1 MDERIKAEALEALRE
16 GFDGVLGLKEIN
28 GVVRPYLFRN
38 AEELDELVTE
48 WKRDKG
54 VPPLFSL
61 IQGQPPKYNLSKTL
75 RLMLKKRPDLRLAA
89 ILRGC
94 DVRALR
100 ALEKKGEINLDR
112 LRVINIVC
120 SMEQAEACNCAKP
133 VYNTFQCTGC
143 WSCVEACPENAISRI
158 NICPLLIPSEY
169 DEGLSYRKAIYIK
182 YPQAVPLKAV
192 RDDSR
197 CLKLT
202 GRQEC
207 KGCEYICQAQAVV
220 HDDREQKETLEV
232 GAIVLAPGFRTF
244 QPQGLEEYVY
254 SGHPNVV
261 TSIEFERLLSASG
274 PTRGHLIRPSDHREP
289 KKIAWFQ
296 CVGSRDINHCDNGY
310 CSAVCCM
317 YAIKQAVI
325 AKEHA
330 GRDLD
335 TAIFFMDMRTH
346 GKDFERYYNRARQEH
361 GVRFIRSRVHS
372 VNVLPGTGDLELAY
386 VTDDGSVVQETF
398 DMVVLSVGLE
408 ITEEMRE
415 FAEKLGVELNENGFC
430 RTSVFEPV
438 ATSRPGIY
446 VCGVFQ
452 GPKDIPQSVM
462 EASAAAADVGRLLS
476 PARGSLIR
484 EVEVPPQRDVRNEP
498 PRIGVFVCHC
508 GINIAGTVDVQ
519 AVRDYAKTLPYVEYV
534 ADNLYTC
541 SQDTQA
547 LMREAI
553 KEHNLN
559 RVVVAACTPRTHE
572 PLFQETLESAGLN
585 KYLFEMAN
593 IRNQDSWIHDD
604 REAAT
609 EKAKDLVRMAVAKA
623 ALLEPLDEPVLE
635 VNQEALVVGGG
646 VSGMVAARSLADQ
659 GYRVH
664 LVDKSDR
671 LGGTARGLYRTWT
684 GEDVSGYLQ
693 ELISSVE
700 NNPLIKLYLRSEIVD
715 VDGFVGNFR
724 TKIRSRKG
732 NGSGSEEVIE
742 ISHGVAIIAVGA
754 HELKPE
760 EYRYGDDPRIV
771 THLELDELFRVE
783 DPKLAE
789 VGTAVFIQCVGS
801 REPNRPY
808 CSRVCCTHTLESAL
822 ELKRRNP
829 DCNVFVLYRDMRSY
843 GERESLY
850 LKAREAG
857 VIFVRFD
864 LDNKPVV
871 MLDNGRIIVE
881 VVDHV
886 LRKPIRLEADLV
898 ALAAA
903 IVPGDY
909 NKIAQYFK
917 VPLNEDGFF
926 VEAHAKLRPV
936 DFATD
941 GVFVCGLAHYPK
953 SIDES
958 IAQAKA
964 AAARAVTV
972 LAKGTLRF
980 PGTVAR
986 TDQMLC
992 SSCGTCVSICPY
1004 SAPRFNDK
1012 GKAEINPALCK
1023 GCGLCVASCRSGA
1036 IHLMGFDDA
1045 HIFSMIECA

>member
-1 MDERIKAEALEALRE
+1 MDDRIKAEALEALKE
-16 GFDGVLGLKEIN
+16 GFDGVLGLREIN
-28 GVVRPYLFRN
+28 GVLRPYLFRDP
-38 AEELDELVTE
+38 EELKELVTE

-54 VPPLFSL
+54 IPPLFSL
-61 IQGQPPKYNLSKTL
+61 IQGQLPKYNLSKTL
-75 RLMLKKRPDLRLAA
+75 RLMLKKRPDLRIAA
-89 ILRGC
+89 VLRGC

-100 ALEKKGEINLDR
+100 ALEKKGEISLKG
-112 LRVINIVC
+112 LRVINVVC
-120 SMEQAEACNCAKP
+120 SMEQAEACNCSKP
-133 VYNTFQCTGC
+133 LYNTFQCTGC
-143 WSCVEACPENAISRI
+143 WSCVEACPEKAISRI
-158 NICPLLIPSEY
+158 NICPLLIPNEY

-202 GRQEC
+202 GRQDC
-207 KGCEYICQAQAVV
+207 KGCEYICQARAVF
-220 HDDREQKETLEV
+220 HDDAERIETLDV
-232 GAIVLAPGFRTF
+232 GAVVLAPGFRTF

-254 SGHPNVV
+254 SGHPNVL

-274 PTRGHLIRPSDHREP
+274 PTRGHLIRPSDHKEP

-346 GKDFERYYNRARQEH
+346 GKDFERYYDRAQKEH

-386 VTDDGSVVQETF
+386 VTEDGALVQETF

-408 ITEEMRE
+408 ITEEIRDL
-415 FAEKLGVELNENGFC
+415 ARRLGVELNENGFC
-430 RTSVFEPV
+430 KTSVFEPV
-438 ATSRPGIY
+438 STSRPGIY

-462 EASAAAADVGRLLS
+462 EASAAAAEVGRLLS
-476 PARGSLIR
+476 PARGSLVRQI
-484 EVEVPPQRDVRNEP
+484 EVPPQRDVRNEP

-553 KEHNLN
+553 REYNLN

-609 EKAKDLVRMAVAKA
+609 KKAKDLVRMAVAKA
-623 ALLEPLDEPVLE
+623 ALLEPLEEPVLE
-635 VNQEALVVGGG
+635 VNREALVIGGG
-646 VSGMVAARSLADQ
+646 VSGMVAAKSLADQ

-664 LVDKSDR
+664 LVEKSDR
-671 LGGTARGLYRTWT
+671 LGGVALNIYRTWT
-684 GEDVSGYLQ
+684 GESVSDYLQ

-700 NNPLIKLYLRSEIVD
+700 KHPLIEVYLSSEIVD

-724 TKIRSRKG
+724 TKICSRGGKG
-732 NGSGSEEVIE
+732 SQGEKVFEV
-742 ISHGVAIIAVGA
+742 SHGVAIIAVGA
-754 HELKPE
+754 QELKPE
-760 EYRYGDDPRIV
+760 EYGYGHDPRIV
-771 THLELDELFRVE
+771 THLELDGLFKSD
-783 DPKLAE
+783 DPM
-789 VGTAVFIQCVGS
+789 VRGIRSAVFIQCVGS
-801 REPNRPY
+801 REPHRPY
-808 CSRVCCTHTLESAL
+808 CSRVCCTHTLRSAL
-822 ELKRRNP
+822 ELKQRNP
-829 DCNVFVLYRDMRSY
+829 DCDVFVLYRDMRSY
-843 GERESLY
+843 GEREALY
-850 LKAREAG
+850 LKARESG

-864 LDNKPVV
+864 LPNKPAVEV
-871 MLDNGRIIVE
+871 KDGKLSVE

-886 LRKPIRLEADLV
+886 LQRPLRLEPDLIV
-898 ALAAA
+898 LAAA
-903 IVPGDY
+903 VIPGDY
-909 NKIAQYFK
+909 QKIAQYFK

-941 GVFVCGLAHYPK
+941 GVFVCGLSHYPK

-964 AAARAVTV
+964 AAARAVTF
-972 LAKGTLRF
+972 LARDRLRF
-980 PGTVAR
+980 AGTVAR
-986 TDQMLC
+986 VDQMLC
-992 SSCGTCVSICPY
+992 SSCGTCVTICPY

-1023 GCGLCVASCRSGA
+1023 GCGLCAASCRSGA

>member
-1 MDERIKAEALEALRE
+1 MDDRVKQEAIDALRE
-16 GFDGVLGLKEIN
+16 GYEGVLGLKKIG
-28 GVVRPYLFRN
+28 GVVRPYLFRTQ
-38 AEELDELVTE
+38 EELEGLVTNG
-48 WKRDKG
+48 DG
-54 VPPLFSL
+54 DTDMPPLFSF
-61 IQGQPPKYNLSKTL
+61 IRGEPPKYNLSKTL
-75 RLMLKKRPDLRLAA
+75 RMMLKKRPDMRIAA
-89 ILRGC
+89 VLRGC

-100 ALEKKGEINLDR
+100 KLEQKGEIQTDR
-112 LRVINIVC
+112 LKIISVVC
-120 SMEQAEACNCAKP
+120 SYERAEACNCAKP
-133 VYNTFQCTGC
+133 MYTTFQCTGC

-158 NICPLLIPSEY
+158 NVCPILIPSEY

-192 RDDSR
+192 RDDTR

-202 GRQEC
+202 GRQDC
-207 KGCEYICQAQAVV
+207 RGCENACQAQALL
-220 HDDREQKETLEV
+220 HDDEERSEEIEV
-232 GAIVLAPGFRTF
+232 GGVILSPGFKTF
-244 QPQGLEEYVY
+244 QPHGFEEYVY
-254 SGHPNVV
+254 SGHPNVL

-274 PTRGHLIRPSDHREP
+274 PTRGHLMRPSDHREP

-296 CVGSRDINHCDNGY
+296 CVGSRDIHHCDNEY

-330 GRDLD
+330 GRSLD
-335 TAIFFMDMRTH
+335 TAIFFMDMRTQ
-346 GKDFERYYNRARQEH
+346 GKDFERYYNRAEREH

-372 VNVLPGTGDLELAY
+372 VNVLPDKGDLELSY
-386 VTDDGSVVQETF
+386 VTEDGNVAQESF
-398 DMVVLSVGLE
+398 DIIVLSVGLE
-408 ITEEMRE
+408 ITDEIRE
-415 FAEKLGVELNENGFC
+415 LARKLGVEVNKNGFC
-430 RTSVFEPV
+430 NGSAFEPV
-438 ATSRPGIY
+438 STNRSGIY

-452 GPKDIPQSVM
+452 GPKDIPQSVI
-462 EASAAAADVGRLLS
+462 EASAAAADVGSLLS
-476 PARGSLIR
+476 PVRGSLIR
-484 EVEVPPQRDVRNEP
+484 EVEIPPQRDVRNEP
-498 PRIGVFVCHC
+498 PRIGVFICHC
-508 GINIAGTVDVQ
+508 GINIAGTVDINEL
-519 AVRDYAKTLPYVEYV
+519 REYAKKLPYVEYV

-547 LMREAI
+547 LMRETI
-553 KEHNLN
+553 KEQNLN

-604 REAAT
+604 KEAAT
-609 EKAKDLVRMAVAKA
+609 KKAKDLVRMAVYKA
-623 ALLEPLDEPVLE
+623 ALLEPLDEPVLD
-635 VNQEALVVGGG
+635 VNWEALVVGGG
-646 VSGMVAARSLADQ
+646 ISGMVAAQNLADQ

-664 LVDKSDR
+664 LVEKTDK
-671 LGGTARGLYRTWT
+671 LGGVALGINKTWT
-684 GEDVSGYLQ
+684 DEDVSSYIESLV
-693 ELISSVE
+693 SAVE
-700 NNPLIKLYLRSEIVD
+700 NHPNIKVYLSSQIID

-724 TKIRSRKG
+724 TKISFLE
-732 NGSGSEEVIE
+732 GSGELDNCEV
-742 ISHGVAIIAVGA
+742 SHGIAIIAVGA
-754 HELKPE
+754 QEWKPT
-760 EYRYGDDPRIV
+760 EYGYGSDPRIV
-771 THLELDELFRVE
+771 THLELDMLLRNNDPRVH
-783 DPKLAE
+783 DVK
-789 VGTAVFIQCVGS
+789 TAVFIQCVGS
-801 REPNRPY
+801 REPERPY
-808 CSRVCCTHTLESAL
+808 CSRVCCTHTIESAL

-829 DCNVFVLYRDMRSY
+829 ECQVFVLYRDMRSY
-843 GERESLY
+843 GEREGLY

-864 LDNKPVV
+864 LDNKPKVSIN
-871 MLDNGRIIVE
+871 DGSIKVE
-881 VVDHV
+881 VIDHV
-886 LRKPIRLEADLV
+886 LRRPIVLEPDIV

-903 IVPGDY
+903 IVPGNYQD
-909 NKIAQYFK
+909 IAQYFK

-941 GVFVCGLAHYPK
+941 GVFICGLAHYPK

-964 AAARAVTV
+964 AAARAITV
-972 LAKGTLRF
+972 LSKQTLRF

-992 SSCGTCVSICPY
+992 SACGTCVNICPY
-1004 SAPRFNDK
+1004 SAPLFNDK